1 MATGGKNNQEPKI
14 APTHRGK
21 NWGKNT
27 KGNFREWQLSATFGK
42 THTSHDKLSVLV
54 ERFFLH

>member
-21 NWGKNT
+21 NWGEKHERQFS
-27 KGNFREWQLSATFGK
+27 GMATVGDILK
-42 THTSHDKLSVLV
+42 KILGWAHSHITRQIECSG
-54 ERFFLH
+54 